1 MSKISQDFINDLGSL
16 YENIHIKDQDFLN
29 EESEYYEE
37 ETAELAEDIVLS
49 LALTMFSEGY
59 TAETFIKFLANSN
72 EEDILEKYLTTD
84 VTFISEETIHNDFVE
99 EQLELLEVAGLIKLL
114 GRGVKAAASG
124 IKAGAKATKGAVKK
138 GVTKAAEAGVE
149 RRVGK
154 QFVKSTDP
162 SRTTAAVEKIA
173 KNKATKAG
181 ITVPQGALTP
191 KQSTELL
198 KQARTARAI
207 QGLKSGA
214 KMALAG
220 GLGVLGGY
228 MGAKMGSG
236 DKGGIQGGGRP
247 EASSPSQ
254 ETPSGGSGGGG
265 GTVMRDPV
273 RPSTGS
279 GGTSTPASKKPS
291 APAPKKPEEG
301 PKGETP
307 MQKWARLH
315 PTLAAKVKPGQSGYE
330 EISAKRDKPGPN
342 EKQDQTPTI
351 GKPEAKID
359 TKAVEADL
367 KKEQERL
374 KKKAAETASTT
385 KEAYDIV
392 LEYLIGTEQVESLTE
407 AHYVMME
414 MDVETIGS
422 IVEDY
427 EYCLLVNEVSE
438 WVDGLVE
445 EGYDLSEYTWDDIIK
460 YYVTEAKIDDD
471 KTDDEKRTA
480 RIERGTIGHM
490 HPFTRKTKKKRGQ
503 KTLSSTGKYSQML
516 HDKKQAQRERDA
528 DEQRGRDRD
537 AMSRGTWDND

>member
-16 YENIHIKDQDFLN
+16 YENIHVKDQDFLN

-59 TAETFIKFLANSN
+59 SAETFIKFLANST

-84 VTFISEETIHNDFVE
+84 VTFISEETIHNEFVE

-114 GRGVKAAASG
+114 GRGAKAAVSG
-124 IKAGAKATKGAVKK
+124 IKAGVKATKSAVKG

-149 RRVGK
+149 RRVSK
-154 QFVKSTDP
+154 QLLGRKGIDISVPGSKTGRSGSSWD
-162 SRTTAAVEKIA
+162 RTTAALEKLSKSKA
-173 KNKATKAG
+173 KKAG
-181 ITVPQGALTP
+181 IDIPSGKLDAR
-191 KQSTELL
+191 QSTQLL

-214 KMALAG
+214 KIALAG

-236 DKGGIQGGGRP
+236 DKGGTEGGGRP
-247 EASSPSQ
+247 ETSSPSQ
-254 ETPSGGSGGGG
+254 GTPSGGSGGG

-279 GGTSTPASKKPS
+279 GGASTPASKKPS

-342 EKQDQTPTI
+342 EKQDQTPTT

-385 KEAYDIV
+385 KEAYEIV
-392 LEYLIGTEQVESLTE
+392 LEYLIDTEQVETLEE
-407 AHYVMME
+407 AHYVMLE
-414 MDVETIGS
+414 MDTETIGS
-422 IVEDY
+422 IVENY
-427 EYCLLVNEVSE
+427 EDCLLAEEVSE

-445 EGYDLSEYTWDDIIK
+445 EGYDLSEYTWDDIIE
-460 YYVTEAKIDDD
+460 YYVTE
-471 KTDDEKRTA
+471 TN
-480 RIERGTIGHM
+480 
-490 HPFTRKTKKKRGQ
+490 
-503 KTLSSTGKYSQML
+503 
-516 HDKKQAQRERDA
+516 RE
-528 DEQRGRDRD
+528 
-537 AMSRGTWDND
+537 

>member
-16 YENIHIKDQDFLN
+16 YENIHVKDQDFLN

-37 ETAELAEDIVLS
+37 ETAVLAENIVLS
-49 LALTMFSEGY
+49 LSLTMFSEGY

-84 VTFISEETIHNDFVE
+84 ITFISEETIHNEFVE
-99 EQLELLEVAGLIKLL
+99 DQLELLEVAGLIKLL
-114 GRGVKAAASG
+114 GRGV
-124 IKAGAKATKGAVKK
+124 KATKGAVKK

-154 QFVKSTDP
+154 QFSKSTDP
-162 SRTTAAVEKIA
+162 SRTATAVEKIA

-207 QGLKSGA
+207 QGVKSGA

-236 DKGGIQGGGRP
+236 GKGGTQGGGRP
-247 EASSPSQ
+247 ETSSSQ
-254 ETPSGGSGGGG
+254 GTPSGGSGGGG

-273 RPSTGS
+273 RPSTTSGS
-279 GGTSTPASKKPS
+279 TSTPAPKKPS
-291 APAPKKPEEG
+291 APTPKKSEEG
-301 PKGETP
+301 QKGETP

-315 PTLAAKVKPGQSGYE
+315 PNLAAKVKPGQSGYE
-330 EISAKRDKPGPN
+330 EISAKRSKPGPN
-342 EKQDQTPTI
+342 EKQDQTPTT

-359 TKAVEADL
+359 TKAVESDI
-367 KKEQERL
+367 KKEKERL
-374 KKKAAETASTT
+374 EKKAKETSSTT
-385 KEAYDIV
+385 KEAYEIV
-392 LEYLIGTEQVESLTE
+392 LEYLIDTEQVDTLEE
-407 AHYVMME
+407 AHYVMLE
-414 MDVETIGS
+414 MDDETIKS

-427 EYCLLVNEVSE
+427 EDCLLAEEVSK
-438 WVDGLVE
+438 WVDGLVN
-445 EGYDLSEYTWDDIIK
+445 EGYDLSEYTWDDIIE
-460 YYVTEAKIDDD
+460 YYVTEANKV
-471 KTDDEKRTA
+471 
-480 RIERGTIGHM
+480 
-490 HPFTRKTKKKRGQ
+490 
-503 KTLSSTGKYSQML
+503 
-516 HDKKQAQRERDA
+516 
-528 DEQRGRDRD
+528 
-537 AMSRGTWDND
+537 

>member
-59 TAETFIKFLANSN
+59 SAETFIKFLANST

-84 VTFISEETIHNDFVE
+84 VTFISEETIHNEFVE

-114 GRGVKAAASG
+114 GRGVKSAASG
-124 IKAGAKATKGAVKK
+124 IKAGAKATKSAVKK
-138 GVTKAAEAGVE
+138 GVTKAATTGVE
-149 RRVGK
+149 GRIGK
-154 QFVKSTDP
+154 QFAKSADP
-162 SRTTAAVEKIA
+162 SRTAAAIEKVA

-198 KQARTARAI
+198 KQVRTARAI
-207 QGLKSGA
+207 QGVKSGA

-228 MGAKMGSG
+228 LGAKMGSG
-236 DKGGIQGGGRP
+236 DKGGTQGGGRP
-247 EASSPSQ
+247 GTSSQSQ
-254 ETPSGGSGGGG
+254 GTPSGGSGGGG

-273 RPSTGS
+273 RPSTS
-279 GGTSTPASKKPS
+279 VGGTSTTSSKKPS

-342 EKQDQTPTI
+342 EKQDQTPTT

-359 TKAVEADL
+359 TKAVETDL

-374 KKKAAETASTT
+374 KKKTAETASTT

-392 LEYLIGTEQVESLTE
+392 LEYLIGTEQVETLTE

-414 MDVETIGS
+414 MDAETIGS

-427 EYCLLVNEVSE
+427 EYCLLVNEVSQ

-445 EGYDLSEYTWDDIIK
+445 EGYDLSEYTWDDIIE
-460 YYVTEAKIDDD
+460 YYVTEAN
-471 KTDDEKRTA
+471 
-480 RIERGTIGHM
+480 RG
-490 HPFTRKTKKKRGQ
+490 
-503 KTLSSTGKYSQML
+503 
-516 HDKKQAQRERDA
+516 
-528 DEQRGRDRD
+528 
-537 AMSRGTWDND
+537 